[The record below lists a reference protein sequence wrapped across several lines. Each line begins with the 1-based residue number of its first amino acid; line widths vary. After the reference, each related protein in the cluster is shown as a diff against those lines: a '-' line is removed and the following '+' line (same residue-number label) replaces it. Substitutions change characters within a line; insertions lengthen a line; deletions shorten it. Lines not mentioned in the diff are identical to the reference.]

1 VQAGAR
7 RLSME
12 DIKTLAEEIQNQYVK
27 KWRDEGGRILGFS
40 CVATPV
46 EIIEAAG
53 ILPYRIK
60 AMGRPEKELAD
71 AYMSRF
77 NCAFC
82 RSCLQLGLDGT
93 YDFLDGLIE
102 TNGCDHLRGM
112 FENWELVR
120 KPDFFHYLRVPHFVR
135 DDSLAAYEEELGL
148 LRGAIAESFAVTIDD
163 EALNAAIATSQ
174 DIMGMLRSMNG
185 LRERG
190 EPALTGTEALA
201 VVALS
206 GSMPAEAFKALLE
219 EFLKERSD
227 AKVGEFRARLMLG
240 GAATDELYFV
250 EEIESLGGMVVADA
264 LCYGSRALWRLQ
276 DSGGGPLHQLAEG
289 YLHNL
294 TCPRMFKHYEQRRD
308 FILETAKRAEVDGAV
323 LIHNKFCDLHA
334 VDNVALRADL
344 ESEGV
349 PVLLLEKDYGAK
361 ADIGRIKTRVQA
373 FLERIGR

>member
-1 VQAGAR
+1 
-7 RLSME
+7 ME

-27 KWRDEGGRILGFS
+27 KWRDEGGKILGFS

-60 AMGRPEKELAD
+60 AMGSAEKEMAD

-77 NCAFC
+77 NCGFC

-112 FENWELVR
+112 FENWELAK
-120 KPDFFHYLRVPHFVR
+120 KPAFFHYLRVPHFVR
-135 DDSLAAYEEELGL
+135 GDSLAAYEEELGL
-148 LRGAIAESFAVTIDD
+148 LRDALAEHYAVTIDD

-174 DIMGMLRSMNG
+174 DIMGMLRSMNEM
-185 LRERG
+185 RERG
-190 EPALTGTEALA
+190 EPAITGAEALA
-201 VVALS
+201 MVALS
-206 GSMPAEAFKALLE
+206 SSMPAQAFKALLE
-219 EFLKERSD
+219 GFLEERSE
-227 AKVGEFRARLMLG
+227 AKVGGFRARLMLG

-250 EEIESLGGMVVADA
+250 EEIESLGGMVVADT
-264 LCYGSRALWRLQ
+264 LCYGSRALWRLP
-276 DSGGGPLHQLAEG
+276 DTDGGPLHQLAEG
-289 YLHNL
+289 YLRNL
-294 TCPRMFKHYEQRRD
+294 NCPRMFKHYEQRRD
-308 FILETAKRAEVDGAV
+308 FVLGTAKKAEVDGAV

-373 FLERIGR
+373 FLERIEG

>member
-1 VQAGAR
+1 
-7 RLSME
+7 ME

-27 KWRDEGGRILGFS
+27 RWRDEGGKTLGFS

-60 AMGRPEKELAD
+60 AMGSPEKELAD

-112 FENWELVR
+112 FENWELAK
-120 KPDFFHYLRVPHFVR
+120 KPAFFHYLRVPHFVR

-148 LRGAIAESFAVTIDD
+148 LRDALAEYFAVTIDD

-174 DIMGMLRSMNG
+174 DIMGMLRSMNEM
-185 LRERG
+185 RERG
-190 EPALTGTEALA
+190 DPAVTGTEALA

-206 GSMPAEAFKALLE
+206 SSMPAEAFKALLE
-219 EFLKERSD
+219 EFLMERSET
-227 AKVGEFRARLMLG
+227 KVGGFRARLMLG

-250 EEIESLGGMVVADA
+250 EEIENLGGMVVADT
-264 LCYGSRALWRLQ
+264 LCYGSRALWRLP
-276 DSGGGPLHQLAEG
+276 DSGGGPLHRLAEG
-289 YLHNL
+289 YLRNL
-294 TCPRMFKHYEQRRD
+294 TCPRMFKDYEQRRD
-308 FILETAKRAEVDGAV
+308 FILETAARAEVDGAV

-334 VDNVALRADL
+334 VDNVALHADL

-361 ADIGRIKTRVQA
+361 ADMGRIKTRVQA